1 MVDAAANRGEFSYK
15 MNLNDKVGYTKTIA
29 ESLNRLSNVTDSG
42 LKDVLRVA
50 NALAQGD
57 LTQTIDNNYPG
68 VFGKV
73 KEGVNTTTENLKN
86 LMSEIQE
93 ITVIISS
100 ASTEIAAGNNDLAH
114 RTEEQAA
121 SLEETASSMQELTS
135 TVHHNSD
142 NAKQANS
149 LASGATEIAN
159 KGVLVVEEVVSTMAN
174 INQSSLRI
182 VDIISVIDDIAFQ
195 TNILALNAAVE
206 AARAG
211 EQGKGFAV
219 VAIEV
224 RNLAQRAANAAGEIK
239 RLIGDSVERVSGG
252 SKQVADAGQTMEDI
266 VIAIQE
272 MANIIA
278 DITSASIEQ
287 STGISQAGQAISSMD
302 DVTQQNAALVEQIA
316 ASSESLEEQAK
327 NLATQLA
334 YFKTGNTNNASYL
347 VSKSPSR
354 SKSVPVKS
362 SAIMP
367 KASVAKVSDKEA
379 ISLVGDD
386 WEEF

>member
-1 MVDAAANRGEFSYK
+1 LHDVIRVADALSKGDLNQKITKNYSGLFELTANGVNTTVDALAKIVNEIQSMVDAAANRGEFSYK

-159 KGVLVVEEVVSTMAN
+159 KGVLVVEEVVSTC
-174 INQSSLRI
+174 R
-182 VDIISVIDDIAFQ
+182 
-195 TNILALNAAVE
+195 
-206 AARAG
+206 
-211 EQGKGFAV
+211 
-219 VAIEV
+219 
-224 RNLAQRAANAAGEIK
+224 
-239 RLIGDSVERVSGG
+239 
-252 SKQVADAGQTMEDI
+252 
-266 VIAIQE
+266 
-272 MANIIA
+272 
-278 DITSASIEQ
+278 
-287 STGISQAGQAISSMD
+287 
-302 DVTQQNAALVEQIA
+302 
-316 ASSESLEEQAK
+316 
-327 NLATQLA
+327 
-334 YFKTGNTNNASYL
+334 
-347 VSKSPSR
+347 
-354 SKSVPVKS
+354 
-362 SAIMP
+362 
-367 KASVAKVSDKEA
+367 
-379 ISLVGDD
+379 
-386 WEEF
+386 